1 MDEIEQ
7 NRVHGMLN
15 DIDSVGSDELGG
27 ISDENIS
34 ETEDCLLGNGRNET
48 ERELGTHFT
57 ISLKNVFCGVKMKFT
72 YIVTLCTKMY
82 VFLKKNYLL
91 RNYINKRLVYNYFFQ
106 LAFQS

>member
-48 ERELGTHFT
+48 ERE
-57 ISLKNVFCGVKMKFT
+57 
-72 YIVTLCTKMY
+72 
-82 VFLKKNYLL
+82 
-91 RNYINKRLVYNYFFQ
+91 
-106 LAFQS
+106 